1 VSISQKTE
9 ENLATLHERPVELLR
24 NLIRFDTTN
33 PPGNE
38 AACIRYINNVF
49 TDAGFETTIL
59 ASSSSRANLV
69 TRLAGQGHAP
79 PLLIYGHLD
88 VVTTENQNWT
98 YPPFEATMADGYVW
112 GRGTLDMKGGVAMMM
127 AALLRAK
134 AKGLAPPGDVV
145 LAVVSDEE
153 AGGDYGARYLVEN
166 HAELFDG
173 IRYAIGEAGGFSL
186 HIGGSTVYPIMV
198 AEKQMC
204 WMKATVRGE
213 GGHGSMPVKGQAMA
227 KLAQVLQRLDRH
239 RLPVHVTQ
247 PTRQMIESVSSVLPT
262 FQRLLFRQLLN
273 PALTDRILGLMG
285 LMGPMGELMDPLLH
299 NTVSPTVLRGSTKTN
314 VIPSQATV
322 ELDGRLLPGFTADD
336 MRSELHAL
344 LGDEAEL
351 TVIRYEPGPPEPD
364 MGMFD
369 TLADILREADPGSTP
384 GPLVL
389 SAVTDARHFSRLGIQ
404 TYGFTPMKM
413 PPELSFWR
421 LAHAANERIPVDS
434 LEFGIE
440 AIYKLLQ
447 RFGEAC

>member
-1 VSISQKTE
+1 VNVSTRVEGSS
-9 ENLATLHERPVELLR
+9 AALHERPVELLR

-38 AACIRYINNVF
+38 AACIGYINDVL
-49 TDAGFETTIL
+49 TDAGFATTIL
-59 ASSSSRANLV
+59 ARDTARPNLV
-69 TRLAGQGHAP
+69 TRLAGQGYAS
-79 PLLIYGHLD
+79 PLLMYGHID
-88 VVTTENQNWT
+88 VVTTENQDWT
-98 YPPFEATMADGYVW
+98 YPPFEAAVAGGYVW
-112 GRGTLDMKGGVAMMM
+112 GRGTLDMKGAVAMMM
-127 AALLRAK
+127 ATLMRAR
-134 AKGLAPPGDVV
+134 AQGLAPAGDVV

-153 AGGDYGARYLVEN
+153 AGGDFGARYLVED
-166 HAELFDG
+166 HADLFDG

-186 HIGGSTVYPIMV
+186 DIGGAMVYPIMV

-227 KLAQVLQRLDRH
+227 KLARVLQRLDRH

-247 PTRQMIESVSSVLPT
+247 PTRQMIESMSSVLPT
-262 FQRLLFRQLLN
+262 FQRLILRQLLN
-273 PALTDRILGLMG
+273 PALTDRILA

-299 NTVSPTVLRGSTKTN
+299 NTVSPTVLQGSTKTN
-314 VIPSQATV
+314 VIPSEATV
-322 ELDGRLLPGFTADD
+322 ELDGRLLPGYTADD

-344 LGDEAEL
+344 LGDEVEL

-364 MGMFD
+364 MGLFD
-369 TLADILREADPGSTP
+369 TLGDILREADPGGTP
-384 GPLVL
+384 SPLIL

-404 TYGFTPMKM
+404 TYGFTPMKL
-413 PPELSFWR
+413 PPGLGFWR
-421 LAHAANERIPVDS
+421 LAHGADERIPVDS

-447 RFGEAC
+447 RFGEAG